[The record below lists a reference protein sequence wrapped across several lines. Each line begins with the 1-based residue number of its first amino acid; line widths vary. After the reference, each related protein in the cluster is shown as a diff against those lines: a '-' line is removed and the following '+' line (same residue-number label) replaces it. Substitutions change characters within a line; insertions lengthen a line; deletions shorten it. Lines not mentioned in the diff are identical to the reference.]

1 VRLYYLGQLPIFARP
16 HDLPSAGRVPPQR
29 AQPRVIMRH
38 LLLSVVLSVILAA
51 GAAPVAAPLGAQ
63 GRITVEHETFRL
75 QNGLTVILH
84 RDATTPTI
92 ATNIWYHVGSSH
104 EEPGRSGFAHLFEH
118 ILFEGSANVPEG
130 RIDEWFEEV
139 GGSPNGSTSR
149 DRTNYMQTF
158 ASSALDMA
166 LFIESDRMGH
176 LLPAMSPA
184 SVDGQRDVVKNERRQ
199 GVDNRPYG
207 LASQLIT
214 EELYPDTHPYSW
226 PVIGYMDH
234 LSAASYDDV
243 VNFFRRYYVPNN
255 ATLAIVG
262 DIDSAAARRLAEK
275 WFADVPAGPPPPAQV
290 VQPPVLNENR
300 RIMLEDRVQLPRL
313 YMTWLSTGAYQDGD
327 AELTAL
333 ARLLAG
339 GKNSRLYTRL
349 VYELQI
355 ADDVS
360 AFQSGGRLGGEF
372 QISATARSGHTL
384 AELERVILEEIEKV
398 KQQNPEARELQ
409 RIVNQN
415 EVAFL
420 ERLELVSAKAD
431 QLNAYYFY
439 TGTPDYFNQ
448 DLERFRRLTPGDLSA
463 AARSYLDP
471 NRRITL
477 SVVPRG
483 QTGLAIPE
491 SRLIPSEK
499 LEQSPAVR
507 GRPTS

>member
-1 VRLYYLGQLPIFARP
+1 MRSLFATM
-16 HDLPSAGRVPPQR
+16 L
-29 AQPRVIMRH
+29 
-38 LLLSVVLSVILAA
+38 ILAA
-51 GAAPVAAPLGAQ
+51 AAPAAAQ
-63 GRITVEHETFRL
+63 TRISVPVEQFRL
-75 QNGLTVILH
+75 ANGLTVILH

-92 ATNIWYHVGSSH
+92 ASNIWYWVGSSH

-139 GGSPNGSTSR
+139 GGSPNGSTNR
-149 DRTNYMQTF
+149 DRTNYIQTF
-158 ASSALDMA
+158 ASSALELA

-199 GVDNRPYG
+199 NYDNRPYG
-207 LASQLIT
+207 LASQLLT
-214 EELYPDTHPYSW
+214 EEIYPQTHPYSW

-234 LSAASYDDV
+234 LGAATYDDV
-243 VNFFRRYYVPNN
+243 VNFFERYYTPNN
-255 ATLAIVG
+255 ASLAIVG
-262 DIDSAAARRLAEK
+262 DIDVAEARRLAEK
-275 WFADVPAGPPPPAQV
+275 WFGDVPRGEDVPQIEVRAPIV
-290 VQPPVLNENR
+290 TETR

-313 YMTWLSTGAYQDGD
+313 YMTWVSAPAFADGD

-339 GKNSRLYTRL
+339 GKNSRLFARL

-360 AFQSGGRLGGEF
+360 AWQSGGRLGGEF
-372 QISATARSGHTL
+372 QVSATARRGVPL
-384 AELERVILEEIEKV
+384 AELERVILEEIDRV
-398 KQQNPEARELQ
+398 KAEAPEARELE

-420 ERLELVSAKAD
+420 EGLEFVSAKAD
-431 QLNAYYFY
+431 RLNSYLFY

-448 DLERFRRLTPGDLSA
+448 DLERFRRLTPEQLSA
-463 AARSYLDP
+463 AARQYLDP
-471 NRRITL
+471 DRRIVL
-477 SVVPRG
+477 SVVPAG
-483 QTGLAIPE
+483 ATELGIPD
-491 SRLIPSEK
+491 SRLIPNQS
-499 LEQSPAVR
+499 LENSPPSR
-507 GRPTS
+507 GRAN